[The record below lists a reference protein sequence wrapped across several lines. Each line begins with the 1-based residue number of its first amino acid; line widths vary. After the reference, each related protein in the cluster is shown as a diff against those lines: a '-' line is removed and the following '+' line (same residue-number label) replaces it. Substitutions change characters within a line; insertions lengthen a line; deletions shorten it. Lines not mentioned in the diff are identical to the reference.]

1 MSPLKGP
8 NNPQRMWWR
17 SLDEACST
25 DVSESNVLGEFPEIV
40 DKHRNNE
47 IQKKTENSWELKFS
61 LND

>member
-1 MSPLKGP
+1 MICKNLTKG
-8 NNPQRMWWR
+8 
-17 SLDEACST
+17 LLI
-25 DVSESNVLGEFPEIV
+25 LGEFPEIV